1 MTHRFYYQPDLYC
14 SIIFWSWTFIILF
27 SSATGWLEITT
38 IQWFT
43 VVTFILFLI
52 VAGLGIFRR
61 QLFLNVDQATLTLQQ
76 ILPKHR
82 QVIPLKALNHVVI
95 LPHGVRFEL
104 ERLPNL
110 SILMTKKQK
119 QRLVE
124 TLKTL
129 KTETSLQQN

>member
-1 MTHRFYYQPDLYC
+1 MTHRFYYQPDLYS

-27 SSATGWLEITT
+27 SSATGWLEVTT

-43 VVTFILFLI
+43 IVTFILFLL

-82 QVIPLKALNHVVI
+82 RTIPLKAVKHVVI

-110 SILMTKKQK
+110 TILMTKKQK
-119 QRLVE
+119 QRLIE

-129 KTETSLQQN
+129 KTEMDLQQD